1 MSEKSMP
8 GKKSGLSNAA
18 IQQRRESVEDA
29 LADAAIEGYVATAD
43 ELAVWECYIVG
54 TQSLET
60 TKKRLQKMALS
71 RQNVVSIPDRDY

>member
-8 GKKSGLSNAA
+8 GKKSDLSDAA
-18 IQQRRESVEDA
+18 IQQRRKGVEEA

-60 TKKRLQKMALS
+60 TTKKLQKMALS
-71 RQNVVSIPDRDY
+71 RQNVVSIPDRDA